1 MLSRE
6 TEEMICNIFSE
17 LINYET
23 QIENQKKNFDE
34 IPSIYHELLFK
45 KLEEEKYTYI
55 SSIKILSF
63 LQKYSINLIFSQ
75 QYIKRYKS
83 D

>member
-6 TEEMICNIFSE
+6 TEEMICNIFTE
-17 LINYET
+17 LINHET

-45 KLEEEKYTYI
+45 KLEEEKCTYI
-55 SSIKILSF
+55 SSIKILDF
-63 LQKYSINLIFSQ
+63 LKKYSINLVFSHT
-75 QYIKRYKS
+75 KYKEHLI
-83 D
+83 